1 MVNKIDF
8 DKEKQFRID
17 IQNFND
23 LKKLM
28 NFKVINKQ
36 ELLKTIGNIDI

>member
-36 ELLKTIGNIDI
+36 ELLKTIGNNDI